1 MATPID
7 RFRSNEFAMCS
18 TPVKD
23 GTMDGVLRYMDQS
36 GQRRDDSLELEPEP
50 PLNWAKRDPWIDKY
64 IDDANVGQHHHV
76 GQAPGLISVNKEKS
90 CLRATDCEEVF
101 QIIKRNAARVGMRVT
116 DAKTQLVCISTNS
129 ALDVHSFANVGGLQ
143 ITSQLSLKILGFM
156 IGGDLGMGDHVG
168 LISRKFYA

>member
-1 MATPID
+1 MQHSGEGWDNGRSITLYGPI
-7 RFRSNEFAMCS
+7 
-18 TPVKD
+18 
-23 GTMDGVLRYMDQS
+23 GTETGRLPRIRA
-36 GQRRDDSLELEPEP
+36 GA